1 MFKNLIFFQN
11 GRGQLRTGIERTVVE
26 LYNST
31 INTTNGDT
39 KNHLIPDSYCLK
51 TNLKKLFEYN
61 NSFLSKS
68 QRIINIGGDHSM
80 AIGSL
85 GSTLNIFGS
94 NIKVIWIDAHAD
106 INTKSSSPSGNVH
119 GMPLAYLSGLDKSSD
134 YNYLINKLNLNNLC
148 YIGIRDLD
156 TEEIN
161 TINKYKI
168 KKILSDE
175 FNSNND
181 IICSDII
188 KWIGESKLHLSID
201 VDSLDPKYM
210 QFTGTRASGGLDLD
224 KLIKFIK
231 EIKSNCK
238 IVNVDIAELNL
249 YNIDCDNILN
259 KEEEKVKSLEN
270 FNLILKSLL

>member
-11 GRGQLRTGIERTVVE
+11 GRGQLRTGIERTVLE

-31 INTTNGDT
+31 INTSNIHT
-39 KNHLIPDSYCLK
+39 HLISDSYCLK

-61 NSFLSKS
+61 DMFLSKS
-68 QRIINIGGDHSM
+68 QCVINIGGDHSM

-85 GSTLNIFGS
+85 GSTLNRFGS
-94 NIKVIWIDAHAD
+94 NVKVIWIDAHAD
-106 INTKSSSPSGNVH
+106 INTKLSSPSGNVH

-134 YNYLINKLNLNNLC
+134 YNYLTNKLKLDNLC

-156 TEEIN
+156 IEEVNIIN
-161 TINKYKI
+161 GYKI
-168 KKILSDE
+168 KKILSQE
-175 FNSNND
+175 FNLNPLHA
-181 IICSDII
+181 ICYDII
-188 KWIGESKLHLSID
+188 KWIGKEKVHLSID

-210 QFTGTRASGGLDLD
+210 QFTGTRAPRGLEFD

-231 EIKSNCK
+231 EIKLNCE
-238 IVNVDIAELNL
+238 IVNADIAELNL
-249 YNIDCDNILN
+249 YNPDCDNLLN
-259 KEEEKVKSLEN
+259 KEEEKIKSLEN